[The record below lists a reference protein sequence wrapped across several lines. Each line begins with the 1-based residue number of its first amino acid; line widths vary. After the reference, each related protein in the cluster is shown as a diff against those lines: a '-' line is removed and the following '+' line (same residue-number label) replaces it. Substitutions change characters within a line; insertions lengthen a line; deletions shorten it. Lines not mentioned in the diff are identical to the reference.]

1 MLRCCYSPQRLLY
14 TQFFAWYVHHFG
26 LQMSLKNHIDAIR
39 WGTFEALGIQHTC
52 CSPGTA
58 RRVPIYD
65 TDDIRE
71 IEEEQAALLD
81 ILEDLVEDFQDRVT
95 RIFEQDDTYVIG
107 YINQFWTGYWRDR
120 ITEVLSKLDGN
131 DLSDEEKRG
140 AEGIGVKW
148 NAQSMSPEESP
159 EEDKTN
165 IEYWLR
171 RVEEIA

>member
-1 MLRCCYSPQRLLY
+1 MQQRLPQRLLY
-14 TQFFAWYVHHFG
+14 TQCFAWYLHHFG

-39 WGTFEALGIQHTC
+39 WGTFQALGIQHTC
-52 CSPGTA
+52 CSGGL
-58 RRVPIYD
+58 RYGRVPVYD

-95 RIFEQDDTYVIG
+95 RILEQDDTDVIG
-107 YINQFWTGYWRDR
+107 YIKQFWTGYWRDR
-120 ITEVLSKLDGN
+120 IEEVLSELDGN

-148 NAQSMSPEESP
+148 NAQSMSPEE
-159 EEDKTN
+159 DKTN
-165 IEYWLR
+165 IQYWFR
-171 RVEEIA
+171 YIEEIA